1 MAQPRGRPRSDNPK
15 SERFFIC
22 VTPQEKAEIY
32 AFAKSAGYSLLE
44 LLKKGIDAVKAESQ
58 QK

>member
-22 VTPQEKAEIY
+22 VTPQEKEEIF
-32 AFAKSAGYSLLE
+32 AFARSAGYSLLD
-44 LLKKGIDAVKAESQ
+44 LLKKGIDAVKAESG
-58 QK
+58 KK

>member
-1 MAQPRGRPRSDNPK
+1 MPRPRGRPHTDNPK

-32 AFAKSAGYSLLE
+32 AFARSTGYSLLE
-44 LLKKGIDAVKAESQ
+44 LLKRGIEAVRADPD

>member
-1 MAQPRGRPRSDNPK
+1 MAPPRGRPHSDNPK

-32 AFAKSAGYSLLE
+32 AFAKREGYSLLE
-44 LLKKGIDAVKAESQ
+44 LLKKGIEAVKAESD
-58 QK
+58 KK